1 MKKLLTTLTLLL
13 ALPFVAASLWAQPL
27 PAGAVAPPP
36 EMRAFTAA
44 EALSA
49 PVSPAREA
57 RPASAAQ
64 LKGKYLTYG
73 YTTNNA
79 HATYWTDIAPLS
91 GDSVS
96 IVNLMGK
103 GTAVHGRYNAQTG
116 ILSVPSQSLF
126 NDPEYG
132 DFFCVRVDI
141 DKKVYYPDADIEFTV
156 NADGIMQTGN
166 WGAFI
171 LSGQNKGLSTI
182 RYREILYPARGV
194 MTDYSQ
200 TKTDADSVRSY
211 PVAVFREN
219 DTHILVKNFYNYG
232 ADVVLTLNSDGSVNA
247 ARSPLA
253 YGKSSSGSTLTF
265 YNYAVNN
272 YVSPT
277 SLKLATT
284 GVPGQYADSV
294 ITFNR
299 WAVSSST
306 SVSAIYELLSHST
319 IKMPEPFAPFSVDL
333 ALSGSGTDQDPYLV
347 TSAADLQSLS
357 KAVNHNTKYTVSKKA
372 FEGKYFR
379 QTADIDMAE
388 VQNFEPIGI
397 ATSSTFCGIYDGNGH
412 SISNLTVNRRDN
424 QNTGLFG
431 IMGKQAALLNLT
443 FINPTLSST
452 KTYTGTAAAQSAGI
466 IRNVKVQGADISGST
481 SYVGGV
487 VGSSTGIIDN
497 VWCSG
502 SVSANSF
509 LGGIVGASNGHIYN
523 AYSEADIT
531 LKLKSGIVGGI
542 AGSVAGDTVVVRDC
556 LFAGTVTD
564 KLGSS
569 TIGGIAGYMQMASVS
584 ACANHG
590 YIYSKSVSNNT
601 TAVGGIAGL
610 FSAAHATDC
619 HFSGRISATDAQMVA
634 GLAAKL
640 VKRTGS
646 GTDTPSFANS
656 LVTGIIDCPAE
667 LQKNEFT
674 GSELEQFTLTNC
686 YFGTQ
691 TSSRGSQQGGRTIA
705 ALTNGTPIEG
715 FNTQSWQFAAGR
727 YPVVKAFAET
737 DQGILHSLPF
747 ILDEADDVTAV
758 RHAVTLTDHQRADW
772 HFLVAGKLLKQGH
785 GMKIQDGKAIIS
797 ATSAATDTLVATVGN
812 HHKLAFLKVLPK
824 EFDGEGTADSPYL
837 VRSLKDILKISN
849 AVDKQNIR
857 YTGTHFRL
865 MADLDLTGVDNFI
878 GISAV
883 GTQNAFN
890 GIFDG
895 NGHVIKNWIIDRCG
909 LQNGTATVP
918 LSSSYMVGF
927 FLYTGEQ
934 AEVRNLTIDASCSVT
949 AGSHVAPLIS
959 QNAGLV
965 ENCRNFAPVTGLYN
979 ETGGLVAANLATGIL
994 RNCYNGAAVKGGRQ
1008 VVGGLAGINAGRM
1021 EGCQNDGFVLND
1033 SISNYSP
1040 VIGATGIAGGL
1051 AGLNYGVITN
1061 CLGAG
1066 SVKARQIA
1074 GAITG
1079 ENMEEGVITNTL
1091 ATGIVFHS
1099 EVAGTQGAVT
1109 GRQFGAE
1116 NSLQNV
1122 FYDAQHTSDTD
1133 GENMSLT
1140 GVTGLNTAILVS
1152 GSLPKGL
1159 DAPLWCAAKGRF
1171 PMLAAF
1177 QNLKQAIFNASTH
1190 VDFSTEGR
1198 TDTRFAMRRAAQIS
1212 CPEGAALSLAQGKL
1226 SVSRN
1231 TLAVPSGVRAVSDTL
1246 RIVSAGME
1254 KVIPLFAPGAIL
1266 AKGDGSAQNPWLIE
1280 AAADWN
1286 TLLAYA
1292 AENNID
1298 FRDESFSVT
1307 KNIDFGGSTLAPLG
1321 DGVTPFRGT
1330 LRGNNHSF
1338 SNISIFTTVS
1348 NAGLFASLGSEGRVQ
1363 DLVIDGTSSAKG
1375 YSNVGMVAGRNAG
1388 VIEHCVNKATVQ
1400 SAYTYAGGMAGYV
1413 VAGGRFLNCQNY
1425 GAITSDQG
1433 QAGGIAGGNGSDIGG
1448 LIRGCE
1454 NHGTIVSGERSAGG
1468 IIGSGRVAISN
1479 CVNHGNISSVSTY
1492 AGGIVGYHTYT
1503 FPIDSCEN
1511 RGDVTSQAGAAG
1523 GIAGYLFASAPLS
1536 HCVNYGDVTSGK
1548 TWAGGIVGNSY
1559 RAPVS
1564 VVNSVNYGN
1573 ITATTTHA
1581 GGIIG
1586 NLIAATDSTANTLSH
1601 LENHGVIQAGGNY
1614 SGGIVGQMGSY
1625 GTLSH
1630 ASNYAPVTA
1639 KGNYAGG
1646 IGGNVS
1652 SETLI
1657 SQCRNSAP
1665 VKGAIYVGGI
1675 AGGFIGQMDLC
1686 CNSGSVTADKYT
1698 AGGLGGTTLSTTTVK
1713 AAISRS
1719 FNTGSVQSLGTTA
1732 TTNYNIGGI
1741 LGGGNVKLSS
1751 VYNVGDVS
1759 AYKCAGGLVGLA
1771 VKGSASGQGTSVKD
1785 SYNVGSVTCLES
1797 GNESTCGHLIGAS
1810 AALTYVSYTN
1820 SYFDKQM
1827 AAAVSYPLDTAATAI
1842 MTRDFSTDRLGA
1854 DFVQL
1859 APNTYPVLKEFA
1871 TDSLARL
1878 YASALR
1884 LADGN
1889 TRHNVVSR
1897 FFLAAPD
1904 GISWSSDH
1912 FNLSDG
1918 RGRWNDLSVGQTYP
1932 LYANFGTY
1940 QRPFLLTVN
1949 ATSGL
1954 SAADADIAGQ
1964 TAAILWYA
1972 PDGTRLPAAR
1982 KGFCIKVSVYPDGR
1996 RTTTKVLV
2004 P

>member
-1 MKKLLTTLTLLL
+1 
-13 ALPFVAASLWAQPL
+13 
-27 PAGAVAPPP
+27 
-36 EMRAFTAA
+36 
-44 EALSA
+44 
-49 PVSPAREA
+49 
-57 RPASAAQ
+57 
-64 LKGKYLTYG
+64 
-73 YTTNNA
+73 
-79 HATYWTDIAPLS
+79 
-91 GDSVS
+91 
-96 IVNLMGK
+96 
-103 GTAVHGRYNAQTG
+103 
-116 ILSVPSQSLF
+116 
-126 NDPEYG
+126 
-132 DFFCVRVDI
+132 
-141 DKKVYYPDADIEFTV
+141 
-156 NADGIMQTGN
+156 MQTGN

-232 ADVVLTLNSDGSVNA
+232 AGVVLTLNSDGSVNA

-333 ALSGSGTDQDPYLV
+333 ALSGSGTAQDPYLV

-531 LKLKSGIVGGI
+531 LKLKSGI
-542 AGSVAGDTVVVRDC
+542 
-556 LFAGTVTD
+556 
-564 KLGSS
+564 
-569 TIGGIAGYMQMASVS
+569 
-584 ACANHG
+584 
-590 YIYSKSVSNNT
+590 
-601 TAVGGIAGL
+601 VGGIAGL

-1152 GSLPKGL
+1152 GSRL
-1159 DAPLWCAAKGRF
+1159 RV
-1171 PMLAAF
+1171 
-1177 QNLKQAIFNASTH
+1177 STH
-1190 VDFSTEGR
+1190 RSG
-1198 TDTRFAMRRAAQIS
+1198 APQRAAS
-1212 CPEGAALSLAQGKL
+1212 PC
-1226 SVSRN
+1226 
-1231 TLAVPSGVRAVSDTL
+1231 
-1246 RIVSAGME
+1246 
-1254 KVIPLFAPGAIL
+1254 
-1266 AKGDGSAQNPWLIE
+1266 
-1280 AAADWN
+1280 
-1286 TLLAYA
+1286 
-1292 AENNID
+1292 
-1298 FRDESFSVT
+1298 
-1307 KNIDFGGSTLAPLG
+1307 STL
-1321 DGVTPFRGT
+1321 
-1330 LRGNNHSF
+1330 SK
-1338 SNISIFTTVS
+1338 I
-1348 NAGLFASLGSEGRVQ
+1348 
-1363 DLVIDGTSSAKG
+1363 
-1375 YSNVGMVAGRNAG
+1375 
-1388 VIEHCVNKATVQ
+1388 
-1400 SAYTYAGGMAGYV
+1400 
-1413 VAGGRFLNCQNY
+1413 
-1425 GAITSDQG
+1425 
-1433 QAGGIAGGNGSDIGG
+1433 
-1448 LIRGCE
+1448 
-1454 NHGTIVSGERSAGG
+1454 
-1468 IIGSGRVAISN
+1468 
-1479 CVNHGNISSVSTY
+1479 
-1492 AGGIVGYHTYT
+1492 
-1503 FPIDSCEN
+1503 
-1511 RGDVTSQAGAAG
+1511 
-1523 GIAGYLFASAPLS
+1523 
-1536 HCVNYGDVTSGK
+1536 
-1548 TWAGGIVGNSY
+1548 
-1559 RAPVS
+1559 
-1564 VVNSVNYGN
+1564 
-1573 ITATTTHA
+1573 
-1581 GGIIG
+1581 
-1586 NLIAATDSTANTLSH
+1586 
-1601 LENHGVIQAGGNY
+1601 
-1614 SGGIVGQMGSY
+1614 
-1625 GTLSH
+1625 
-1630 ASNYAPVTA
+1630 
-1639 KGNYAGG
+1639 
-1646 IGGNVS
+1646 
-1652 SETLI
+1652 
-1657 SQCRNSAP
+1657 
-1665 VKGAIYVGGI
+1665 
-1675 AGGFIGQMDLC
+1675 
-1686 CNSGSVTADKYT
+1686 
-1698 AGGLGGTTLSTTTVK
+1698 
-1713 AAISRS
+1713 
-1719 FNTGSVQSLGTTA
+1719 
-1732 TTNYNIGGI
+1732 
-1741 LGGGNVKLSS
+1741 
-1751 VYNVGDVS
+1751 
-1759 AYKCAGGLVGLA
+1759 
-1771 VKGSASGQGTSVKD
+1771 
-1785 SYNVGSVTCLES
+1785 
-1797 GNESTCGHLIGAS
+1797 
-1810 AALTYVSYTN
+1810 
-1820 SYFDKQM
+1820 
-1827 AAAVSYPLDTAATAI
+1827 
-1842 MTRDFSTDRLGA
+1842 
-1854 DFVQL
+1854 
-1859 APNTYPVLKEFA
+1859 
-1871 TDSLARL
+1871 
-1878 YASALR
+1878 
-1884 LADGN
+1884 
-1889 TRHNVVSR
+1889 
-1897 FFLAAPD
+1897 
-1904 GISWSSDH
+1904 
-1912 FNLSDG
+1912 
-1918 RGRWNDLSVGQTYP
+1918 
-1932 LYANFGTY
+1932 
-1940 QRPFLLTVN
+1940 
-1949 ATSGL
+1949 
-1954 SAADADIAGQ
+1954 
-1964 TAAILWYA
+1964 
-1972 PDGTRLPAAR
+1972 
-1982 KGFCIKVSVYPDGR
+1982 
-1996 RTTTKVLV
+1996 
-2004 P
+2004 